1 MPHIFIM
8 ESLDINSPTNV
19 VGQNTFFKF
28 EIDVSKIFTVSDWD
42 SIKDFD
48 TLENRAALA
57 TQILQGNVK
66 IKPMFAYGEEFHEDW
81 NDDLEMIVKEV

>member
-1 MPHIFIM
+1 M
-8 ESLDINSPTNV
+8 ELDDFKAIQENPI

-42 SIKDFD
+42 TIKDFN

-57 TQILQGNVK
+57 THILQGNVK
-66 IKPMFAYGEEFHEDW
+66 IKPMIAYGEEFHEDW

>member
-8 ESLDINSPTNV
+8 ESLDINSPDKI

-28 EIDVSKIFTVSDWD
+28 EMDVSKIFTVIDWD
-42 SIKDFD
+42 TIKDFN

-57 TQILQGNVK
+57 SQILQGTVK
-66 IKPMFAYGEEFHEDW
+66 IKPTISYEE
-81 NDDLEMIVKEV
+81 

>member
-1 MPHIFIM
+1 M

-42 SIKDFD
+42 TIKDFN

-57 TQILQGNVK
+57 TQILQGNLK
-66 IKPMFAYGEEFHEDW
+66 IKPVIAYGEEFHEDYDEE
-81 NDDLEMIVKEV
+81 NLDEE

>member
-66 IKPMFAYGEEFHEDW
+66 IKPMIAYGEEFHEDYI
-81 NDDLEMIVKEV
+81 EE